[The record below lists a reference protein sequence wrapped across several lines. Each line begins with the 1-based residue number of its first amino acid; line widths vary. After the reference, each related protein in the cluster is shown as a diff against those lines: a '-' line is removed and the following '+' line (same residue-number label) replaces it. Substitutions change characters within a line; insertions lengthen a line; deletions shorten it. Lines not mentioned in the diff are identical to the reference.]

1 MCALITSYNERHW
14 CIDLERI
21 HSRIRSLLRPTYTH
35 ATPLTSLY
43 FASTPFKLY
52 TYTRLPCVVDSDEMA
67 TDGGMIEGTKP
78 TTEATRGKDD
88 QEGQPKVPEKTGNPA
103 LMLSREDVGLLGITA
118 TGNFLDAYDYFIINP
133 VSTMIQYE
141 LFAGNTLP
149 PRLEGYLK
157 SGALIGSVLGQ
168 LLFGY
173 LGDAFGRKA
182 IYGKELLTV
191 IIGTILCLST
201 PTGVLSPSNSLIYLA
216 SFRIIVGIGIGGD
229 YPMSSSITT
238 DRTAPWKR
246 GTVLA
251 YIVAMQGWGS
261 LVGSLVAIIV
271 LAAYKHVINDNGEVN
286 KLDAVWRITIGLSL
300 VPAFAT
306 IYQRLTLPEPPL
318 HSAVRRRYVNIPLNS
333 TTATAELHGE
343 SDEKMETEDV
353 SVPADDTQKKAHMRE
368 FLEYLSEWKHAKH
381 LIGTCL
387 SWFLTNIA
395 FFGVNLNQNF
405 VLEQI
410 GFQGTI
416 GTPWQKLFRVATG
429 SLIITVLGF
438 LPGYYFTVFTIHRLG
453 RKWIQVQGALMTAL
467 FLAILAAKFHSLGK
481 AGFIVCFTLLQ
492 FFFNFGANM
501 TIYIIPAEL
510 FPSRYRAFAHGIS
523 AASGRCGAI
532 ISSLVFNQLSKSA
545 GTPVILWIF
554 FAVSLLTVVVT
565 LVFLPETNGR
575 DADVIFEKEMQEK
588 DARAA

>member
-1 MCALITSYNERHW
+1 METEG
-14 CIDLERI
+14 
-21 HSRIRSLLRPTYTH
+21 
-35 ATPLTSLY
+35 
-43 FASTPFKLY
+43 
-52 TYTRLPCVVDSDEMA
+52 EMIA
-67 TDGGMIEGTKP
+67 GAKP
-78 TTEATRGKDD
+78 TKNSATGEDKRDGQSKV
-88 QEGQPKVPEKTGNPA
+88 QEKMGNPA

-133 VSTMIQYE
+133 VSTMLQYE
-141 LFAGNTLP
+141 LFAGDSLP

-201 PTGVLSPSNSLIYLA
+201 PTSVLSPSNSLIYLA

-238 DRTAPWKR
+238 DRTEPWKR
-246 GTVLA
+246 GTVLS

-261 LVGSLVAIIV
+261 LVGSLIAIIV
-271 LAAYKHVINDNGEVN
+271 LAAYKHVINDNGEVD

-318 HSAVRRRYVNIPLNS
+318 HSAARRKY
-333 TTATAELHGE
+333 
-343 SDEKMETEDV
+343 MEAEDV
-353 SVPADDTQKKAHMRE
+353 SIPE

-410 GFQGTI
+410 GFQGTT

-467 FLAILAAKFHSLGK
+467 FMAILAAKFQSLGK

-532 ISSLVFNQLSKSA
+532 LSSLVFNQLSKSV

-575 DADVIFEKEMQEK
+575 DADVIFEKELQEK
-588 DARAA
+588 DARARSSRTV

>member
-1 MCALITSYNERHW
+1 
-14 CIDLERI
+14 
-21 HSRIRSLLRPTYTH
+21 
-35 ATPLTSLY
+35 
-43 FASTPFKLY
+43 
-52 TYTRLPCVVDSDEMA
+52 MA

-182 IYGKELLTV
+182 ICWYYLLHSKYTPNV
-191 IIGTILCLST
+191 ATIMGRWQGTFDGHYWDYIVSFHAYC
-201 PTGVLSPSNSLIYLA
+201 PSNSLIYLA

-318 HSAVRRRYVNIPLNS
+318 HSAARRRYVNIPFNS

-387 SWFLTNIA
+387 SWFLTNVA

-438 LPGYYFTVFTIHRLG
+438 LPV
-453 RKWIQVQGALMTAL
+453 
-467 FLAILAAKFHSLGK
+467 AILAAKFHSLGK

-492 FFFNFGANM
+492 
-501 TIYIIPAEL
+501 IIPAEL

-532 ISSLVFNQLSKSA
+532 ISSLAFNQLSKSV
-545 GTPVILWIF
+545 GTPIILWIF

>member
-1 MCALITSYNERHW
+1 M
-14 CIDLERI
+14 
-21 HSRIRSLLRPTYTH
+21 
-35 ATPLTSLY
+35 
-43 FASTPFKLY
+43 
-52 TYTRLPCVVDSDEMA
+52 
-67 TDGGMIEGTKP
+67 
-78 TTEATRGKDD
+78 EAARGKDD
-88 QEGQPKVPEKTGNPA
+88 QQGQPKVPEKTGNPA

-168 LLFGY
+168 LLFG
-173 LGDAFGRKA
+173 A
-182 IYGKELLTV
+182 
-191 IIGTILCLST
+191 
-201 PTGVLSPSNSLIYLA
+201 LSPSNSLIYLA

-395 FFGVNLNQNF
+395 YAELT
-405 VLEQI
+405 E
-410 GFQGTI
+410 T
-416 GTPWQKLFRVATG
+416 
-429 SLIITVLGF
+429 
-438 LPGYYFTVFTIHRLG
+438 LG

-588 DARAA
+588 DARARSSRA

>member
-1 MCALITSYNERHW
+1 M
-14 CIDLERI
+14 
-21 HSRIRSLLRPTYTH
+21 
-35 ATPLTSLY
+35 
-43 FASTPFKLY
+43 
-52 TYTRLPCVVDSDEMA
+52 
-67 TDGGMIEGTKP
+67 
-78 TTEATRGKDD
+78 EAARGKDD
-88 QEGQPKVPEKTGNPA
+88 QQGQPKVPEKTGNPA

-168 LLFGY
+168 LLFG
-173 LGDAFGRKA
+173 A
-182 IYGKELLTV
+182 
-191 IIGTILCLST
+191 
-201 PTGVLSPSNSLIYLA
+201 LSPSNSLIYLA

-438 LPGYYFTVFTIHRLG
+438 LPV
-453 RKWIQVQGALMTAL
+453 
-467 FLAILAAKFHSLGK
+467 AILAAKFHSLGK

-492 FFFNFGANM
+492 
-501 TIYIIPAEL
+501 IIPAEL

-588 DARAA
+588 DARARSSRA

>member
-1 MCALITSYNERHW
+1 
-14 CIDLERI
+14 
-21 HSRIRSLLRPTYTH
+21 
-35 ATPLTSLY
+35 
-43 FASTPFKLY
+43 
-52 TYTRLPCVVDSDEMA
+52 
-67 TDGGMIEGTKP
+67 MIAGAKP
-78 TTEATRGKDD
+78 TKNSATGEDKRDGQSKV
-88 QEGQPKVPEKTGNPA
+88 QEKMGNPA

-133 VSTMIQYE
+133 VSTMLQYE
-141 LFAGNTLP
+141 LFAGDSLP

-201 PTGVLSPSNSLIYLA
+201 PTSVLSPSNSLIYLA

-238 DRTAPWKR
+238 DRTEPWKR
-246 GTVLA
+246 GTVLS

-261 LVGSLVAIIV
+261 LVGSLIAIIV
-271 LAAYKHVINDNGEVN
+271 LAAYKHVINDNGEVD

-318 HSAVRRRYVNIPLNS
+318 HSAARRKYVDIALNGTS
-333 TTATAELHGE
+333 TATGLHGE
-343 SDEKMETEDV
+343 PDDKMEAEDV
-353 SVPADDTQKKAHMRE
+353 SIPVEDTPRKAHIRE

-410 GFQGTI
+410 GFQGTT

-438 LPGYYFTVFTIHRLG
+438 LPGTWIPLTDPASSNTGSFSSAQRLLLHGLYDPQTWPKVDPSPG
-453 RKWIQVQGALMTAL
+453 RAYDGFIQLM
-467 FLAILAAKFHSLGK
+467 AILAAKFQSLGK

-532 ISSLVFNQLSKSA
+532 LSSLVFNQLSKSV

-575 DADVIFEKEMQEK
+575 DADVIFEKELQEK
-588 DARAA
+588 DARARSSRTV